1 MNLVSLQLKTTQDF
15 NHNLEY
21 LVSIIKKE
29 KENSFILAPEL
40 ALTGYSYDNIE
51 NASLF
56 TSIAIEKLLKLSS
69 NKTISITMI
78 TKTKVKD
85 KDLYL
90 NTFYIFYKNKIV
102 HSQSKNKLF
111 VLNDER
117 KYFSKGKKKDIK
129 VFEIDNIKIAV
140 LICFEL
146 RFSELWKKIEGA
158 DIILIPTMWGKK
170 REKHL
175 SILSKSLAVL
185 NQCFVV
191 VSDSANDDMAKNS
204 AIITPFGKVYKD
216 NKKEIIKHNINLKE
230 IELMRRYMNVGI
242 K

>member
-1 MNLVSLQLKTTQDF
+1 MNLISLQLKTTQDF
-15 NHNLEY
+15 NSNLEY
-21 LVSIIKKE
+21 LVSIIEKE
-29 KENSFILAPEL
+29 KNNSFILAPEL
-40 ALTGYSYDNIE
+40 ALTGYSYE
-51 NASLF
+51 NMEEASEF
-56 TSIAIEKLLKLSS
+56 TNIAIKKLIKLSS
-69 NKTISITMI
+69 NKTIAITMI
-78 TKTKVKD
+78 TKVKVKD
-85 KDLYL
+85 KELYF
-90 NTFYIFYKNKIV
+90 NTFYIFHKNNII
-102 HSQSKNKLF
+102 HTQSKNKLF

-129 VFEIDNIKIAV
+129 IFEIDNIKIAV

-146 RFSELWKKIEGA
+146 RFIDLWKKIEGA
-158 DIILIPTMWGKK
+158 HIILIPAMWGKK

-204 AIITPFGKVYKD
+204 SIITPFGKVYKD

-230 IELMRRYMNVGI
+230 IKLMRRYMNVGI